1 MDQAM
6 LNKTIAAVVK
16 AMNAEIDQ
24 QKCHSYGFFMRHLTR
39 SQLDGIFWGLFF
51 FQIAALVGEV
61 QIYDRVRN
69 KNELLKKMKAS
80 DMLIDAVEIDESER
94 SFRRL
99 SKFCLAFSFSM
110 FLLLCSSLAMQIIA
124 AQTILFCHQESLTHL
139 YSPIWTVFAL
149 GITFAT
155 FGCCIQQMYHLNDFD
170 LPGFGV
176 ALGTPILV
184 ISALSHYLTSYF
196 SQPDHEADLRLSVSR
211 SRERRGDVAGIRHGV
226 PLDLEKNAVFQIP
239 TPIIPTPSGLE

>member
-1 MDQAM
+1 MDQTM
-6 LNKTIAAVVK
+6 LNTTIATVFK
-16 AMNAEIDQ
+16 AMNNQIAQ

-39 SQLDGIFWGLFF
+39 SQLDGIFWGLFC

-94 SFRRL
+94 AFRRL

-110 FLLLCSSLAMQIIA
+110 FLLLCNSLAMQIIA
-124 AQTILFCHQESLTHL
+124 AQAILFCHQESLTHL

-184 ISALSHYLTSYF
+184 ISALSHYLTAYI
-196 SQPDHEADLRLSVSR
+196 SQPDHEADLRFSESR
-211 SRERRGDVAGIRHGV
+211 SRMRRGDVAGIRHGASPNV
-226 PLDLEKNAVFQIP
+226 EKNAASQIP
-239 TPIIPTPSGLE
+239 TPIRPTPPGLE